1 MFCKNCGKEISNET
15 KFCPS
20 CGQPISSASADI
32 TPAGNTEDTAVSQ
45 TDTPSS
51 GSEAVSAQTSV
62 EMQPDSASNSESD
75 SAQSGYTS
83 DSAPEN
89 IQPDYTSNPMP
100 ENMQSG
106 YNSNPTSE
114 NMQSGYNSNPTSNYT
129 QPAYTAPDTQSDM
142 MMPKKN
148 GKKIAAIVAAIIVV
162 ALIAVGATAHAQI
175 ANFVKRTFSSPAS
188 YYNYVEK
195 KNLKTGRKNLVE
207 NYKKYEETVN
217 GKGATKSAT
226 YKLELGSSAK
236 TMLSM
241 IGIDFSAFESAEIS
255 TVAQLKDKTTINQ
268 TKILLNG
275 NDAVTANIYTDIDAK
290 EYYLQIP
297 ELSDA
302 YLNLSSVLQSQSENP
317 SMTAMQDILFSIGDY
332 IPTSG
337 QMESLYT
344 TYTDLVVDKLTKVE
358 KSSDTLEVDGI
369 SQKCTILKV
378 TVTGKEFYDI
388 SKTFLDTAKEDKD
401 LKSIIEKI
409 DNKAEDI
416 NIYQDYQNM
425 IDSLSKEIEAEK
437 DRMETSDANMV
448 MDVFVNNSGDIVGRT
463 ITITSDDG
471 ETFNI
476 TSHMPESGSK
486 FGYEMSVTFNDTTY
500 FTITGNGTRK
510 GSKMSGEFSVSL
522 DESLNPSTA
531 VITSMQDIVTVKITD
546 LDEDKLEDGYLNG
559 TITLQCNAVAAM
571 STYALEIKASADKK
585 QSNFAMSV
593 LCADDNLATISMEI
607 KDAKAPSVAKPADSD
622 TVYDITSDSDMEAFT
637 NGIDLEA
644 FLQDIQTKSGI
655 DFSSYLDMIKGLTGG
670 SSSDYDTG
678 SDDILDPNG
687 GTGDDFGFDSDSGL
701 DDSFGSDSDSGLDD
715 SFGQDDFNLDDFN
728 FDDYT
733 PEDDSTLPDD
743 EL

>member
-20 CGQPISSASADI
+20 CGQPVSSAPAEPAPTENTGTASQISETASASDTMSSAD
-32 TPAGNTEDTAVSQ
+32 TTASDTENTSASDSMSVDQDATASA
-45 TDTPSS
+45 TDTMASNQEPAAFAANTMASDFGAS
-51 GSEAVSAQTSV
+51 QGQNT
-62 EMQPDSASNSESD
+62 DSAY
-75 SAQSGYTS
+75 GS
-83 DSAPEN
+83 DSAP
-89 IQPDYTSNPMP
+89 
-100 ENMQSG
+100 
-106 YNSNPTSE
+106 
-114 NMQSGYNSNPTSNYT
+114 NYT
-129 QPAYTAPDTQSDM
+129 QPVYGVPDNQPSM

-148 GKKIAAIVAAIIVV
+148 GKKIAAIIAAVLVV

-175 ANFVKRTFSSPAS
+175 TNFVKRTFSSPAS

-217 GKGATKSAT
+217 GKDSSKSAT
-226 YKLELGSSAK
+226 YKLELGDSAK

-275 NDAVTANIYTDIDAK
+275 NDAVTANIYADMNAK

-302 YLNLSSVLQSQSENP
+302 YLSLSSILQTPSQSSE
-317 SMTAMQDILFSIGDY
+317 MTAMQDILFSFGEY

-337 QMESLYT
+337 QMEALYT
-344 TYTDLVVDKLTKVE
+344 TYTDLVVDKLSKVE
-358 KSSDTLEVDGI
+358 KSSNTLEVDGI
-369 SQKCTILKV
+369 SQKCTVLKV

-388 SKTFLDTAKEDKD
+388 AKTFLDAAKKD
-401 LKSIIEKI
+401 ENIKSIIEKI
-409 DNKAEDI
+409 DKKVETESIYEDF
-416 NIYQDYQNM
+416 QNM
-425 IDSLSKEIEAEK
+425 IDSLTTSIEADK

-448 MDVFVNNSGDIVGRT
+448 MDVYVNNSGDIVGRT
-463 ITITSDDG
+463 ITFTSADG
-471 ETFNI
+471 EIFNI

-486 FGYEMSVTFNDTTY
+486 FGYKMSVASGDTTY
-500 FTITGNGTRK
+500 FSITGNGTRK
-510 GSKMSGEFSVSL
+510 GGKMSGEFSVSL

-531 VITSMQDIVTVKITD
+531 VIASMQDIVTVKIKD

-559 TITLQCNAVAAM
+559 TITLQCNAVAAL
-571 STYALEIKASADKK
+571 STYALEIKASGDKK
-585 QSNFAMSV
+585 QSTFAMSV

-607 KDAKAPSVAKPADSD
+607 KDAKAPSVEKPKDSD
-622 TVYDITSDSDMEAFT
+622 TIYDISSDSDMEAFT
-637 NGIDLEA
+637 NSIDLEA

-655 DFSSYLDMIKGLTGG
+655 DFSSYLDMIKSLTGG
-670 SSSDYDTG
+670 KSDSDYDL
-678 SDDILDPNG
+678 SDDGIDNSPYSND
-687 GTGDDFGFDSDSGL
+687 GTGL
-701 DDSFGSDSDSGLDD
+701 DDSL
-715 SFGQDDFNLDDFN
+715 GQDDWNLDDFN
-728 FDDYT
+728 FDDAT
-733 PEDDSTLPDD
+733 PAPEADN